1 MRRKEL
7 ISIWRSRWVYAPSLA
22 LAIHA
27 WFPTPAVGTGA
38 NQDLP
43 VVYRVAEQPRLQIGS
58 VDDHTTGLFRVTH
71 AIRLRDGR
79 ILIADGGA
87 AELKFFDAR
96 GNHLRL
102 TGREGDGP
110 GEFRGLQRI
119 AELDDGRIAAL
130 DILLRR
136 VTVFS
141 PEGELDHTR
150 PVTEESDE
158 LGLREPLAYGVLADG
173 TLVGIAEVEGAG
185 VERRYGD
192 YPSSVLTYRAP
203 IVQPVLIDSLGVA
216 AALGPPLAGSATVRE
231 MRSTTTAGRIHI
243 SGGSVSPPFVYTL
256 LVAVRGASIALGPT
270 DEYLVGTLDADG
282 TLHVVSA
289 EAPRQP
295 IREGAREAWVD
306 GWVARFSSRRE
317 QREWRGRYEAF
328 LASDVAPETLPPFKS
343 LALQEGGRVW
353 MEVYDP
359 AHEEG
364 QPSSWIVAEPSRRG
378 DLEGVVELPP
388 GFEPHDIGADY
399 VLGVWRDELGIE
411 YVRLYDLIE
420 VPSGE

>member
-1 MRRKEL
+1 MRRKEV
-7 ISIWRSRWVYAPSLA
+7 ISIWRSRWVCAPGLA
-22 LAIHA
+22 LAIRA
-27 WFPTPAVGTGA
+27 WFPTPAAGTGA

-43 VVYRVAEQPRLQIGS
+43 VVYRVAEQPRVQIGS

-173 TLVGIAEVEGAG
+173 TLVGTAEVEGAG

-231 MRSTTTAGRIHI
+231 MRSSTTGGRIHI
-243 SGGSVSPPFVYTL
+243 SGGGRLPSLRAY
-256 LVAVRGASIALGPT
+256 VAGGCAGRVGRIGSDRRVPRRHLGCGWDDTRRVRGSPT
-270 DEYLVGTLDADG
+270 AAD
-282 TLHVVSA
+282 T
-289 EAPRQP
+289 
-295 IREGAREAWVD
+295 
-306 GWVARFSSRRE
+306 
-317 QREWRGRYEAF
+317 RGRARG
-328 LASDVAPETLPPFKS
+328 L
-343 LALQEGGRVW
+343 GRRVGFP
-353 MEVYDP
+353 V
-359 AHEEG
+359 
-364 QPSSWIVAEPSRRG
+364 
-378 DLEGVVELPP
+378 
-388 GFEPHDIGADY
+388 FEPT
-399 VLGVWRDELGIE
+399 
-411 YVRLYDLIE
+411 
-420 VPSGE
+420 